1 MIVYNKLVRDKIPE
15 IIEASGKKANVRY
28 LDDDEYKH
36 ALKDKIIEEAKEL
49 SQAETK
55 EQMIEEMADIKEV
68 FYAICDAF
76 QIEYLDVIDV
86 RIEKEHEKGAFNRGC
101 YLESVEDEQ

>member
-1 MIVYNKLVRDKIPE
+1 MIVYNKLVRDKIPA

-28 LDDDEYKH
+28 LHGEEYQK
-36 ALKDKIIEEAKEL
+36 ALKDKIVEEAKEL

-55 EQMIEEMADIKEV
+55 EQMIKEIADIKEV
-68 FYAICDAF
+68 IYAICDAF
-76 QIEYLDVIDV
+76 QIDYLDVIYA
-86 RIEKEHEKGAFNRGC
+86 RIEKEHEKGAFYLGC